1 MEQNQMCPGLMP
13 PANKISLAMAYVP
26 MQQAEMRNLFDPEY
40 GLKEGTIFPI
50 LNKPMGVYGKQTK
63 GDIIFK
69 NGGM

>member
-1 MEQNQMCPGLMP
+1 MP
-13 PANKISLAMAYVP
+13 YADETKPADNMLVGYAYVP
-26 MQQAEMRNLFDPEY
+26 MQQANMRNLFDPEY

-50 LNKPMGVYGKQTK
+50 LDKPLGVYGHQTN